1 MGWPKTGGNVSDTR
15 YRQHSRL
22 CFRRTVSRARDLLA
36 RNRCAATWPIDR
48 EETVMTWGIPTHL
61 FLQIHVALSL
71 IGIVA
76 GLIVLYGLLAG
87 RALGGWTALFLA
99 TTILTSVTGFPLP
112 PFGLDP
118 PRMVGIL
125 SLILLAVAVAA
136 YYVFHL
142 DGAWR
147 WVYVVTAMVALYLN
161 CFVAVIQSFSKISI
175 PACAGADAIGTAVPH
190 CANRRACLVCSPGL
204 PLGTQISSA
213 NRVTTGRLRNN
224 ASLRAG
230 APARPGPIW
239 PSRPLPHK
247 SPAGSRAAG
256 CRDRALAVPRRR
268 AG

>member
-1 MGWPKTGGNVSDTR
+1 
-15 YRQHSRL
+15 
-22 CFRRTVSRARDLLA
+22 
-36 RNRCAATWPIDR
+36 
-48 EETVMTWGIPTHL
+48 MTWGIPTHL

-161 CFVAVIQSFSKISI
+161 CFVAVIQSFSKISSLHALAPTQSEPPFLI
-175 PACAGADAIGTAVPH
+175 AQ
-190 CANRRACLVCSPGL
+190 LVVL
-204 PLGTQISSA
+204 ALFVVLGF
-213 NRVTTGRLRNN
+213 L
-224 ASLRAG
+224 SLRKFHPQVA
-230 APARPGPIW
+230 
-239 PSRPLPHK
+239 
-247 SPAGSRAAG
+247 
-256 CRDRALAVPRRR
+256 
-268 AG
+268 